1 MSHWIMAPLL
11 LPLLAGM
18 VNLLLVLDEATAS
31 LDPKSEA
38 EICATVQRL
47 RGRMTILAVS
57 HQPAL
62 LDVADKVY
70 RLEHG
75 VVTEISSADERRALR
90 ETA

>member
-1 MSHWIMAPLL
+1 
-11 LPLLAGM
+11 
-18 VNLLLVLDEATAS
+18 
-31 LDPKSEA
+31 
-38 EICATVQRL
+38 
-47 RGRMTILAVS
+47 MTILAVS

-75 VVTEISSADERRALR
+75 VVTEISSPDERRVLR